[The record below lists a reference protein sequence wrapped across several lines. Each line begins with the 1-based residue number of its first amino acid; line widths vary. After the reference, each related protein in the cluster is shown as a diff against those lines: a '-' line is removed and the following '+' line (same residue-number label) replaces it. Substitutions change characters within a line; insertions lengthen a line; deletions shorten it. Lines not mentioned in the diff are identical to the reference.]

1 MTRSSSALYRG
12 SERVLAATT
21 ESGGMATSGETP
33 LDART
38 GFLPSRFSPTIR
50 IVASKRRGI
59 AMLTTRS
66 AKRDKV
72 SAFNTDLMFDILDEG
87 RPIGSLV
94 FDKKAMKAAI
104 NVEEKAYTVARVS
117 EHRDERLYQALIR
130 VMTGSEKPPPN
141 PWALKDA
148 SGRTLALGERVKQSF
163 AVSRGEE
170 SFSFRKV
177 SRPYHLYRQGSEQSL
192 GSVGQEKFFTRTLHM
207 RLPPES
213 EPPFQVFLLALV
225 LNDTMQRLD
234 TLTT

>member
-1 MTRSSSALYRG
+1 
-12 SERVLAATT
+12 
-21 ESGGMATSGETP
+21 
-33 LDART
+33 
-38 GFLPSRFSPTIR
+38 
-50 IVASKRRGI
+50 
-59 AMLTTRS
+59 MLTTRA

-72 SAFNTDLMFDILDEG
+72 GLFNTDMMFDILDEG

-104 NVEEKAYTVARVS
+104 TVDGKNYTVVRAR
-117 EHRDERLYQALIR
+117 EQHDERLYQALIR

-192 GSVGQEKFFTRTLHM
+192 GSVGQEKFFSRTLHM
-207 RLPPES
+207 NLPAEFDPA
-213 EPPFQVFLLALV
+213 FQVFLLAL
-225 LNDTMQRLD
+225 LLGLTMQNLENSSSYSS
-234 TLTT
+234 